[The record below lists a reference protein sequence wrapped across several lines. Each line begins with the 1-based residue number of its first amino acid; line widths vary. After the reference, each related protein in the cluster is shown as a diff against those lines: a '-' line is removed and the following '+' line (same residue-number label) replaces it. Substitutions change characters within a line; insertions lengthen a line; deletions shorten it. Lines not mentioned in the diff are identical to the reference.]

1 MLATVGN
8 TELSRIMLEEGV
20 ATIDDMSDELK
31 SSKIRYGELV
41 YEDELG
47 KKGKRYGFG
56 TAGEII
62 SLGRED
68 EHV

>member
-8 TELSRIMLEEGV
+8 TEMSRVMLEEGV
-20 ATIDDMSDELK
+20 AAVDDMSDELK

-47 KKGKRYGFG
+47 KKGKRY
-56 TAGEII
+56 
-62 SLGRED
+62 
-68 EHV
+68 

>member
-1 MLATVGN
+1 
-8 TELSRIMLEEGV
+8 MLEEGV

-47 KKGKRYGFG
+47 RKGKRYGFG
-56 TAGEII
+56 TAGEIV
-62 SLGRED
+62 SPGRED
-68 EHV
+68 ERV